1 MVNPIK
7 ITIFAY
13 YLFLVYMDRTKS
25 RNRPIATVIKN
36 YLDKKSGKVTE
47 SRNEIQRRFFGLDWK
62 DQKRIMSAFLDSG
75 KSDRDW
81 AYSRLLDLWDSSFQ
95 EQIKGLWDEY
105 HEFRCAGIIIRHFP
119 LDYIRENMDQFK
131 EDRDYY
137 FICLRLAKG
146 KDYMI
151 ERAKLSKT
159 DYLAVL
165 YHTEREITDDD
176 ARDTLYGIVHDCC
189 FCDSFLAR
197 LEHLGEGRR
206 GNLVTPANYRDVN
219 LAIYYLLRLD
229 KEDVVQQFRE
239 WNEKV
244 EDAIYNS
251 PEFKAFQRLPYSSYD
266 EERKGIELANLYAY
280 MALDDN
286 YKMPSD
292 PSVDELRK
300 KVDDRLN
307 WAKKQQELSA
317 RGGDLFPIFGTS
329 IDGGIHDKGEEDLL
343 PF

>member
-1 MVNPIK
+1 
-7 ITIFAY
+7 
-13 YLFLVYMDRTKS
+13 MDKRIQ

-75 KSDRDW
+75 KADRDW
-81 AYSRLLDLWDSSFQ
+81 AYSRLLDLWDSSFE
-95 EQIKGLWDEY
+95 EQIKDLWDKY
-105 HEFRCAGIIIRHFP
+105 HEFRCAWIIIRHFP

-137 FICLRLAKG
+137 FISLRLAKN
-146 KDYMI
+146 KDYTI
-151 ERAKLSKT
+151 EKARLSKT

-165 YHTEREITDDD
+165 YHTEREISDDD
-176 ARDTLYGIVHDCC
+176 ARETLYGIVHDCC
-189 FCDSFLAR
+189 FSDSFLER
-197 LEHLGEGRR
+197 LEHVGEGKR
-206 GNLVTPANYRDVN
+206 GNVITPANYRDIN
-219 LAIYYLLRLD
+219 LAFYYLLRLN

-251 PEFKAFQRLPYSSYD
+251 PEFKAYRKLSYSDYD
-266 EERKGIELANLYAY
+266 EEQGGIELANLYAY
-280 MALDDN
+280 MALDDK
-286 YKMPSD
+286 YKLSSD
-292 PSVDELRK
+292 PPVDELKK
-300 KVDDRLN
+300 KVEVRLN
-307 WAKKQQELSA
+307 WAKKPQEQSA
-317 RGGDLFPIFGTS
+317 KDGDLFPIFGSS
-329 IDGGIHDKGEEDLL
+329 IDGSIHDKGENEDLL

>member
-1 MVNPIK
+1 
-7 ITIFAY
+7 
-13 YLFLVYMDRTKS
+13 MDRTKS
-25 RNRPIATVIKN
+25 RNRPIAMVIKN

-62 DQKRIMSAFLDSG
+62 DQKRIMSAFLNSG
-75 KSDRDW
+75 KADRDW
-81 AYSRLLDLWDSSFQ
+81 AYSRLLDLWDSSFE
-95 EQIKGLWDEY
+95 EQVKGLWNQY
-105 HEFRCAGIIIRHFP
+105 HEYRCAWIIIRNFP
-119 LDYIRENMDQFK
+119 LDYICENMDQFK

-137 FICLRLAKG
+137 FICLRLAKD
-146 KDYMI
+146 KDYPI
-151 ERAKLSKT
+151 EREKLSKT

-189 FCDSFLAR
+189 FSDSFLAR
-197 LEHLGEGRR
+197 LEHVGEGRH

-244 EDAIYNS
+244 EDVIYNS
-251 PEFKAFQRLPYSSYD
+251 PEFKAFQRLPYSSFD
-266 EERKGIELANLYAY
+266 EEEKGIELANLYAY
-280 MALDDN
+280 MALDDK
-286 YKMPSD
+286 YKLPSD

-300 KVDDRLN
+300 NVNDRLN
-307 WAKKQQELSA
+307 WVKKQQEQSA
-317 RGGDLFPIFGTS
+317 KEGDLFPIFGSS
-329 IDGGIHDKGEEDLL
+329 IDGSIHDKGENEDLL

>member
-1 MVNPIK
+1 
-7 ITIFAY
+7 
-13 YLFLVYMDRTKS
+13 MDKRIQ
-25 RNRPIATVIKN
+25 RNRPIATVVKN
-36 YLDKKSGKVTE
+36 YLDKKSGKVKE

-75 KSDRDW
+75 KADRDW
-81 AYSRLLDLWDSSFQ
+81 AYSRLLDLWDSSFE
-95 EQIKGLWDEY
+95 EQIKDLWGKY
-105 HEFRCAGIIIRHFP
+105 HEYKCAWIIIRHFP

-131 EDRDYY
+131 EDRNYY
-137 FICLRLAKG
+137 FICLRLAKD
-146 KDYMI
+146 KSYTID
-151 ERAKLSKT
+151 RAKLSKT

-189 FCDSFLAR
+189 FSDSFLAR
-197 LEHLGEGRR
+197 LEHVGEGRR

-251 PEFKAFQRLPYSSYD
+251 PEFKAFQRLPYSSFD
-266 EERKGIELANLYAY
+266 EEENGIELANLYACV
-280 MALDDN
+280 ALDDK
-286 YKMPSD
+286 YKLPSD

-300 KVDDRLN
+300 KVDNRLN
-307 WAKKQQELSA
+307 WAKNQQDKSA
-317 RGGDLFPIFGTS
+317 KEGDLFPILGSSFANPETV
-329 IDGGIHDKGEEDLL
+329 DEGEDIL

>member
-1 MVNPIK
+1 
-7 ITIFAY
+7 
-13 YLFLVYMDRTKS
+13 MDKRIQ

-75 KSDRDW
+75 KADRDW
-81 AYSRLLDLWDSSFQ
+81 AYSRLLDLWDSPFE
-95 EQIKGLWDEY
+95 EQIKDLWDKY
-105 HEFRCAGIIIRHFP
+105 HEYKCAWIIIRHFP
-119 LDYIRENMDQFK
+119 LDYIRKNMEQFK

-137 FICLRLAKG
+137 FICLRLAND
-146 KDYMI
+146 KDYTI
-151 ERAKLSKT
+151 DREKLSKT

-189 FCDSFLAR
+189 FSDSFLAR
-197 LEHLGEGRR
+197 LEHVGEGRR

-244 EDAIYNS
+244 EDVIYNS
-251 PEFKAFQRLPYSSYD
+251 PEFKAFQRLPYSSFN
-266 EERKGIELANLYAY
+266 EEEKGIELANLYAY
-280 MALDDN
+280 MALDDK
-286 YKMPSD
+286 YKLPSD

-307 WAKKQQELSA
+307 WAKKQQEQSA
-317 RGGDLFPIFGTS
+317 KEGDLFPIFGSS
-329 IDGGIHDKGEEDLL
+329 IDGGIHDEGENEDLL

>member
-1 MVNPIK
+1 
-7 ITIFAY
+7 
-13 YLFLVYMDRTKS
+13 MDRTKS
-25 RNRPIATVIKN
+25 PNRPIATVIKN

-105 HEFRCAGIIIRHFP
+105 HEFRCAWIIIRHFP

-137 FICLRLAKG
+137 FICLRLAKD

-229 KEDVVQQFRE
+229 KEDIVQQFRE

-280 MALDDN
+280 MALDEK
-286 YKMPSD
+286 YKVPSD

-307 WAKKQQELSA
+307 WAKKQQKPSA

>member
-1 MVNPIK
+1 
-7 ITIFAY
+7 
-13 YLFLVYMDRTKS
+13 
-25 RNRPIATVIKN
+25 
-36 YLDKKSGKVTE
+36 
-47 SRNEIQRRFFGLDWK
+47 
-62 DQKRIMSAFLDSG
+62 
-75 KSDRDW
+75 
-81 AYSRLLDLWDSSFQ
+81 LDLWDSPFE
-95 EQIKGLWDEY
+95 EQIKDLWDKY
-105 HEFRCAGIIIRHFP
+105 HEYKCAWIVIRHFP
-119 LDYIRENMDQFK
+119 LDYIRKNMEQFK

-137 FICLRLAKG
+137 FICLRLAND
-146 KDYMI
+146 KDYTI
-151 ERAKLSKT
+151 DRAKLSKT

-189 FCDSFLAR
+189 FSDSFLAR
-197 LEHLGEGRR
+197 LEHVGEGRR

-244 EDAIYNS
+244 EDVIYNS
-251 PEFKAFQRLPYSSYD
+251 PEFKAFQRLPYSSFD
-266 EERKGIELANLYAY
+266 EEEKGIELANLYAY
-280 MALDDN
+280 MALDDK
-286 YKMPSD
+286 YKLPSD

-307 WAKKQQELSA
+307 WAKKQQEQSA
-317 RGGDLFPIFGTS
+317 KEGDLFPIFGSS
-329 IDGGIHDKGEEDLL
+329 IANPETVDEGENIL